1 MHHSAQQSDYNNII
15 IIIGAFIFQ
24 SVRVF
29 FRTNRGTCLEWLAR
43 VRKPVMSVG
52 SACGSPAATVWHGF
66 QTLQEMKKGEKTQV
80 LK

>member
-1 MHHSAQQSDYNNII
+1 MRNKVITIVII
-15 IIIGAFIFQ
+15 IVGIFIFQ

-29 FRTNRGTCLEWLAR
+29 FRTNRGTCLEWLTR

-52 SACGSPAATVWHGF
+52 LSCGSPAATVWHGF
-66 QTLQEMKKGEKTQV
+66 QSLQEMKKGENTQV